1 MITDPY
7 GRQFKKL
14 RVSLLNTCNFACT
27 YCVPEENYM
36 LEKKHL
42 SFWDINKVN
51 AVNKPLSYNELKRH
65 TEALHEVLTFEE
77 IHLTGGE
84 PLLYPRIISLVRFL
98 RSLGIENIKLTTN
111 GLYLRQYGHKL
122 KEAGIT
128 GINVSLDAI
137 DYEVFQRITKRNYL
151 NKVLEGI
158 DNVLFNNIELK
169 LNAVIMRGINDN
181 QIIPM
186 LDYARQKNIV
196 LRYIELMNM
205 GHLYDAAEN
214 YFYPAREILDT
225 ITREHSITAKGR
237 VPSGTATYWRTGD
250 GYEFGIIAN
259 ETFPFCNDCD
269 RLRLDSQ
276 GKLYG
281 CITAR
286 QGIDIK
292 DSNQAD
298 DYKVLLERAMAQ
310 KQPTKFSGNKVSMLQ
325 LGG

>member
-1 MITDPY
+1 MITDLY

-36 LEKKHL
+36 LDKKHVP
-42 SFWDINKVN
+42 FWDIN
-51 AVNKPLSYNELKRH
+51 AVNTVNEPLSYNELKRH
-65 TEALHEVLTFEE
+65 IEALHETLTFEE

-84 PLLYPRIISLVRFL
+84 PLLYPRIISLVHFL

-111 GLYLRQYGHKL
+111 GFYLRQYGYKL
-122 KEAGIT
+122 RKAGVT
-128 GINVSLDAI
+128 GINVSLDAV
-137 DYEVFQRITKRNYL
+137 DHKVFQQITKRNYL
-151 NKVLEGI
+151 NKVIEGI
-158 DNVLFNNIELK
+158 DNVLLNNIELK
-169 LNAVIMRGINDN
+169 LNAVIMRGVNDD
-181 QIIPM
+181 QIIPL
-186 LDYARQKNIV
+186 LDFARQRDIV

-214 YFYPAREILDT
+214 YFYPAGEILDT
-225 ITREHSITAKGR
+225 ISRKHSITAKGR
-237 VPSGTATYWRTGD
+237 APSGTATYWQTRD

-292 DSNQAD
+292 NAEHFD
-298 DYKVLLERAMAQ
+298 DYRVLLERAMAQ
-310 KQPTKFSGNKVSMLQ
+310 KQPAKFTGSAVSMLH